1 MASATKNNKTSR
13 ATATRTSRSAGR
25 GKNLRDDRDKKYMFI
40 IAALAVAL
48 IGAIGVAVA
57 AFSTDLKIN
66 GVATVKSTSWDV
78 HFENLLNVSLTG
90 NKAKEV
96 TKPTIQ
102 DDENGNKSTVI
113 KEYKV
118 ELKNAGDAAEYTFD
132 VKNEGDLNAKITSI
146 TINDGNT
153 ESKKLTCASGE
164 DDKAATRNDNV
175 CNNLTYTLKYKDG
188 TTVAVGDKLPKA
200 ETGSTANVKTMKL
213 KLELSKDIDAADL
226 PDKDVEVSGLG
237 VTITYGQDED
247 AE

>member
-48 IGAIGVAVA
+48 ISAMGVAVA

-78 HFENLLNVSLTG
+78 HFENLLAVKLTG
-90 NKAKEV
+90 TKAKEV

-102 DDENGNKSTVI
+102 DDTNGNKSTVI

-118 ELKNAGDAAEYTFD
+118 ELKDAGDAAEYTFD
-132 VKNEGDLNAKITSI
+132 VKNAGDLDAKITAI
-146 TINDGNT
+146 TINDGST

-164 DDKAATRNDNV
+164 DNKADTRNNNV
-175 CNNLTYTLKYKDG
+175 CKNLTYSLTYVDG
-188 TTVAVGDKLPKA
+188 TKVAVGDKLPKA
-200 ETGSTANVKTMKL
+200 TTGSTANVKTMKL
-213 KLELSKDIDAADL
+213 KLELSKDITAAEL

-237 VTITYGQDED
+237 VTITYGQDEST
-247 AE
+247 E